1 MKGQGRGLRV
11 AVLATVLGLI
21 ALPILAGLV
30 ETARAAA
37 GAFGV
42 LTATPGFGTSLR
54 TTLLSGFGT
63 GVLAVL
69 LASGA
74 VAVLYAR
81 DGAAGG
87 RWLTPI
93 LATPHAALAIGMAF
107 LLSPSGWI
115 ARLFAP
121 LMGWDRPPPLAT
133 VGDPLGL
140 ALIAGLLVKEVPFL
154 ILMMMAALAQLP
166 VRALMA
172 AGRSLGYGPGLVW
185 VKVILPQVLPLVRLP
200 IFVVLAFSLTVV
212 DVALI
217 LGPSNPPTLAV
228 AVNRL
233 FQSAEAGS
241 LHAAAAGSLL
251 LAGLVVA
258 AIAAWLLA
266 MRAGAAV
273 GRVWLRRGGR
283 GVVSAPGLR
292 LAAGATAALAALAAL
307 SALMLALWSLAFRW
321 PWPRLLPEG
330 WSLRGWMTP
339 SVSWGE
345 VALTTLWIGLGATAL
360 SLVLAIAWLEGEDRG
375 RHRRARWAEWLIYLP
390 LIVPQIAFLYG
401 LNVALLKAGAGAGLW
416 PTVWAHVLFVFPYV
430 MIALSDPWRAL
441 DPGYARTAAALG
453 ASPLRQL
460 VAVKLPIL
468 ARPILTAA
476 AVGFAVSVALYLPT
490 LFLGGGRIAT
500 LTTEAVTLSSG
511 SDRRVVGVLGVLQAA
526 LPFAAYAVALAVPA
540 VLWRN
545 RRGMHAERAG

>member
-1 MKGQGRGLRV
+1 MTGQGRGLRA
-11 AVLATVLGLI
+11 AVLAAVLGLI
-21 ALPILAGLV
+21 ALPITAGLV
-30 ETARAAA
+30 ETARTAVGALGDLA
-37 GAFGV
+37 G
-42 LTATPGFGTSLR
+42 TPGFATSLR
-54 TTLLSGFGT
+54 TTLLTGFVT
-63 GVLAVL
+63 SVLAVL

-74 VAVLYAR
+74 VAALYAR

-87 RWLTPI
+87 RWLAPI

-115 ARLFAP
+115 ARALAP
-121 LMGWDRPPPLAT
+121 LIGWDRPPALAT
-133 VGDPLGL
+133 VGDPWDI
-140 ALIAGLLVKEVPFL
+140 ALILGLLVKEVPFL
-154 ILMMMAALAQLP
+154 VLMMMAALAQLP

-233 FQSAEAGS
+233 FQGAEAGS
-241 LHAAAAGSLL
+241 LRAAAAGSLL
-251 LAGLVVA
+251 LAALVVG
-258 AIAAWLLA
+258 AIVAWLLA
-266 MRAGAAV
+266 MRAGGML

-292 LAAGATAALAALAAL
+292 LAAGATAGLVGLAAL
-307 SALMLALWSLAFRW
+307 SGLMLALWSLAFRW
-321 PWPRLLPEG
+321 PWPRLLPDG

-345 VALTTLWIGLGATAL
+345 VALTTLSIGLAATVISVA
-360 SLVLAIAWLEGEDRG
+360 LAIAWLEGEDRG
-375 RHRRARWAEWLIYLP
+375 SRRRAGWAEWLVYLP

-401 LNVALLKAGAGAGLW
+401 LNVALLRVGAAAGLW

-441 DPGYARTAAALG
+441 DPGLVRTAAALG
-453 ASPLRQL
+453 ASPWRRLW
-460 VAVKLPIL
+460 AVKLPIL
-468 ARPILTAA
+468 MRPILTAA

-526 LPFAAYAVALAVPA
+526 LPFAAYAAALAIPA

-545 RRGMHAERAG
+545 RRGMRAA

>member
-1 MKGQGRGLRV
+1 MTGQGRGLR
-11 AVLATVLGLI
+11 AVVLLAVLGLI
-21 ALPILAGLV
+21 VLPIIAGLV
-30 ETARAAA
+30 ETARIA
-37 GAFGV
+37 GPLAE
-42 LTATPGFGTSLR
+42 LAATPGFATSLR
-54 TTLLSGFGT
+54 TTLLTGFVTSGLAV
-63 GVLAVL
+63 VLA
-69 LASGA
+69 AGA
-74 VAVLYAR
+74 TAALHGR

-87 RWLTPI
+87 RWLAPI

-115 ARLFAP
+115 VRALAP
-121 LMGWDRPPPLAT
+121 LIGWDRPPALVT
-133 VGDPLGL
+133 VGDPWGI
-140 ALIAGLLVKEVPFL
+140 ALILCLLVKEVPFL

-166 VRALMA
+166 VRALIA

-185 VKVILPQVLPLVRLP
+185 VKVILPQVFPLVRLP

-233 FQSAEAGS
+233 FQSAEPGA
-241 LHAAAAGSLL
+241 LRAAAAGSLL
-251 LAGLVVA
+251 LAGLVVGAIVLSLVAGKA
-258 AIAAWLLA
+258 AG
-266 MRAGAAV
+266 RV
-273 GRVWLRRGGR
+273 GRWWLWRGGR

-292 LAAGATAALAALAAL
+292 LAAGATVGLGALAAL
-307 SALMLALWSLAFRW
+307 SGLALALWSVAFRW

-330 WSLRGWMTP
+330 WSLKGWMTP
-339 SVSWGE
+339 SVGWGE
-345 VALTTLWIGLGATAL
+345 VALTTFAIGALATAIAV
-360 SLVLAIAWLEGEDRG
+360 VLAVAWLEGEDRG
-375 RHRRARWAEWLIYLP
+375 TRRRAGWAEGLVYLP

-401 LNVALLKAGAGAGLW
+401 LNVALLWVSGMVGFW

-441 DPGYARTAAALG
+441 DPGLVRTAAALG
-453 ASPLRQL
+453 ASPWRRLW
-460 VAVKLPIL
+460 AVKLPIL
-468 ARPILTAA
+468 LRPVLTAA

-526 LPFAAYAVALAVPA
+526 QPFAAYALALAIPA

-545 RRGMHAERAG
+545 RRGMRAA

>member
-1 MKGQGRGLRV
+1 MTGQGRGLRAV
-11 AVLATVLGLI
+11 VLAFVLGLI
-21 ALPILAGLV
+21 VLPITAGLV
-30 ETARAAA
+30 ETARAAL
-37 GAFGV
+37 GALGDLV
-42 LTATPGFGTSLR
+42 NVPGFATSLR
-54 TTLLSGFGT
+54 TTLLTGFAT
-63 GVLAVL
+63 SVLAIL

-74 VAVLYAR
+74 VAALYSR

-107 LLSPSGWI
+107 LLAPSGWI
-115 ARLFAP
+115 ARALAP
-121 LMGWDRPPPLAT
+121 LLGWDRPPALIT
-133 VGDPLGL
+133 IGDPWGI
-140 ALIAGLLVKEVPFL
+140 ALILGLLVKEVPFL
-154 ILMMMAALAQLP
+154 ILMMMAALTQLP
-166 VRALMA
+166 VRSLMA

-233 FQSAEAGS
+233 FQSAEPGS
-241 LHAAAAGSLL
+241 LRAAAAGSLL
-251 LAGLVVA
+251 LAGVVA
-258 AIAAWLLA
+258 GAILA
-266 MRAGAAV
+266 LMLTTWGAGQA
-273 GRVWLRRGGR
+273 GRWWLRRGGR

-292 LAAGATAALAALAAL
+292 LAAAATVGLGLLAVL
-307 SALMLALWSLAFRW
+307 SGTVLALWSVAFRW
-321 PWPRLLPEG
+321 PWPRLLPDG

-345 VALTTLWIGLGATAL
+345 VALTTLTIGLAATGI
-360 SLVLAIAWLEGEDRG
+360 SVLLAVAWLEGEDRG
-375 RHRRARWAEWLIYLP
+375 SRRRSGWAEWLIYLP

-401 LNVALLKAGAGAGLW
+401 LNVALLRVGAAAGLW
-416 PTVWAHVLFVFPYV
+416 PTVWGHVLFVFPYV

-441 DPGYARTAAALG
+441 DPGLVRTAAALG
-453 ASPLRQL
+453 ASPWRRLW
-460 VAVKLPIL
+460 AVKLPIL
-468 ARPILTAA
+468 LRPILTAS

-490 LFLGGGRIAT
+490 LFLGGGRIST

-511 SDRRVVGVLGVLQAA
+511 SDRRVVGVLGVLQAV
-526 LPFAAYAVALAVPA
+526 LPFAAYAAALAIPA
-540 VLWRN
+540 ILWRN
-545 RRGMHAERAG
+545 RRGMLAGRAG